1 MSLESINDIFRRF
14 YIGKL
19 FVHSEDSNFIRQ
31 EEYHY
36 NLTSLE
42 KNNFSF
48 RHDYVTVK
56 KGDISLLTNISNKEN
71 LGRFF
76 VSKKEIVLELFLLVS
91 SKKCVIKYPLL
102 IELKKDISEINNF
115 SFENC
120 SINLLEK
127 EFKSEL

>member
-1 MSLESINDIFRRF
+1 MSLESINDIFRSF

-71 LGRFF
+71 VGRFF
-76 VSKKEIVLELFLLVS
+76 DYKKEIVLELYLLVS

-102 IELKKDISEINNF
+102 IELKKDMLEISNF

>member
-1 MSLESINDIFRRF
+1 MSLESINNIFRNL
-14 YIGKL
+14 YVGKL
-19 FVHSEDSNFIRQ
+19 FLHSEDSNFVRQ

-48 RHDYVTVK
+48 RHDYVSVK
-56 KGDISLLTNISNKEN
+56 KGDISLLINIVNKEN
-71 LGRFF
+71 ICHVFDY
-76 VSKKEIVLELFLLVS
+76 KKEIVLELFLLVS

-102 IELKKDISEINNF
+102 IALKKDISEINNF

-120 SINLLEK
+120 SINLLE
-127 EFKSEL
+127 ETFKNEL